1 MVPRTRSA
9 QRCAIDSLT
18 SCGIP
23 VSVSTLPAPPRW
35 NLSDLYASVADPA
48 LDADLD
54 TALRLATALADAYRD
69 RVAALSAPALAAM
82 LQAYEAAL
90 AVAYRPQ
97 MFASLALSTDALD
110 EPTRALHSRVGER
123 ANGVFNQL
131 RFVDLELG
139 RASVEVCDRWLA
151 DPALAMYR
159 HHLER
164 ARDAAPHALPGPVE
178 EALATKDLTG
188 RRAWTQLY
196 DELVAGWRF
205 SVEPHGG
212 DRTLTLADVR
222 SLREDPDREVR
233 RRATVAIQDQ
243 LAESAPTLAFIVNTL
258 YQDHRLEN
266 GLRGHL
272 DPVAP
277 TMLEDELSR
286 PVLDALMTAVE
297 AHYPVA
303 QRYFRWKAANLGLPV
318 LESHDVLAPPPDG
331 DREASWETAR
341 AEVLRAFGDLDP
353 SVAELAGR
361 FFTEGRIDAEPRSG
375 KQDGAFCAGMIP
387 GVAPRVMVNH
397 HGRMRDVFTLAH
409 ELGHG
414 VHFALAGQQS
424 LLNYWPTSPMAE
436 TASVF
441 GELVLGRNLLAH
453 ETDPAARKA
462 MRASR
467 VEEALGTIHRQ
478 VAFTRYEQRTHEARA
493 VGVVA
498 VEDISAIWTGE
509 MDRLYGD
516 AVRRTER
523 DRFGWGAIP
532 HLVHYRFY
540 CYSYAFGQLL
550 VFALYDLWEREG
562 AAFVPKY
569 LRLLA
574 SGGRDRPEALLAEL
588 GLDVRDPAFWS
599 RGLAV
604 VTRMVDDLTAT
615 G

>member
-1 MVPRTRSA
+1 MCRV
-9 QRCAIDSLT
+9 DGHT
-18 SCGIP
+18 SWGIP
-23 VSVSTLPAPPRW
+23 KAVSTPPASPPRW

-48 LDADLD
+48 IDADLD
-54 TALRLATALADAYRD
+54 RSLELASRLGAAYRD
-69 RVAALSAPALAAM
+69 RVASLDGPDLAAM
-82 LQAYEAAL
+82 LVSYETAL
-90 AVAYRPQ
+90 GGLYRPQ
-97 MFASLALSTDALD
+97 MFASLAIATDALD
-110 EPTRALHSRVGER
+110 EPTRALHSKVGER
-123 ANGVFNQL
+123 SNGAFNQL

-139 RASVEVCDRWLA
+139 RAPADVHARWLA
-151 DPALAMYR
+151 DPALATYR
-159 HHLER
+159 HHLAR
-164 ARDAAPHALPGPVE
+164 ARDAAPYALPGPVE
-178 EALATKDLTG
+178 EALSTKDLTG

-196 DELVAGWRF
+196 DELLAGWRF
-205 SVEPHGG
+205 QVEVGG
-212 DRTLTLADVR
+212 EARTLTLADAR

-233 RRATVAIQDQ
+233 RRATAAIQDQ
-243 LAESAPTLAFIVNTL
+243 LAASAPTLGFIVNTL

-277 TMLEDELSR
+277 TLLDDELSR

-303 QRYFRWKAANLGLPV
+303 QRYFRWKAGNLGLPV
-318 LESHDVLAPPPDG
+318 LESHDVLAPQPDG

-341 AEVLRAFGDLDP
+341 AEVLRAFADLDP
-353 SVAELAGR
+353 SVAEVAGR
-361 FFTEGRIDAEPRSG
+361 FFTEGRIDAEPRTG
-375 KQDGAFCAGMIP
+375 KRDGAFCAGMIP
-387 GVAPRVMVNH
+387 GVAPRVLMNH

-414 VHFALAGQQS
+414 VHFALAGEQS

-453 ETDPAARKA
+453 ESDPAARKA
-462 MRASR
+462 MRAAR

-478 VAFTRYEQRTHEARA
+478 VAFTRYELRTHEARA
-493 VGVVA
+493 AGVVP
-498 VEDISAIWTGE
+498 VDEISAIWTGE

-516 AVRRTER
+516 SVLRTER
-523 DRFGWGAIP
+523 DRHGWGAIP

-604 VTRMVDDLTAT
+604 VTRMVDDLTA
-615 G
+615 GA

>member
-1 MVPRTRSA
+1 MCRV
-9 QRCAIDSLT
+9 DGHT
-18 SCGIP
+18 SWGIP
-23 VSVSTLPAPPRW
+23 KAVSTPPASPPRW

-48 LDADLD
+48 IDADLD
-54 TALRLATALADAYRD
+54 RSLELASRLGAAYRD
-69 RVAALSAPALAAM
+69 RVASLDGPDLAAM
-82 LQAYEAAL
+82 LVSYETAL
-90 AVAYRPQ
+90 AGLYRPQ
-97 MFASLALSTDALD
+97 MFASLAIATDALD
-110 EPTRALHSRVGER
+110 EPTRALHSKVGER
-123 ANGVFNQL
+123 SNGAFNQL

-139 RASVEVCDRWLA
+139 RAPADVHARWLA
-151 DPALAMYR
+151 DPALATYR
-159 HHLER
+159 HHLAR
-164 ARDAAPHALPGPVE
+164 ARDAAPYALPGPVE
-178 EALATKDLTG
+178 EALSTKDLTG

-196 DELVAGWRF
+196 DELLAGWRF
-205 SVEPHGG
+205 QVEVGG
-212 DRTLTLADVR
+212 EARTLTLADAR

-233 RRATVAIQDQ
+233 RRATAAIQDQ
-243 LAESAPTLAFIVNTL
+243 LAASAPTLGFIVNTL

-277 TMLEDELSR
+277 TLLDDELSR

-303 QRYFRWKAANLGLPV
+303 QRYFRWKAGNLGLPV
-318 LESHDVLAPPPDG
+318 LESHDVLAPQPDG

-341 AEVLRAFGDLDP
+341 AEVLRAFADLDP
-353 SVAELAGR
+353 SVAEVAGR
-361 FFTEGRIDAEPRSG
+361 FFTEGRIDAEPRTG
-375 KQDGAFCAGMIP
+375 KRDGAFCAGMIP
-387 GVAPRVMVNH
+387 GVAPRVLMNH

-414 VHFALAGQQS
+414 VHFALAGEQS

-453 ETDPAARKA
+453 ESDPAARKA
-462 MRASR
+462 MRAAR

-478 VAFTRYEQRTHEARA
+478 VAFTRYELRTHEARA
-493 VGVVA
+493 AGVVP
-498 VEDISAIWTGE
+498 VDEISAIWTGE

-516 AVRRTER
+516 SVLRTER
-523 DRFGWGAIP
+523 DRHGWGAIP

-604 VTRMVDDLTAT
+604 VTRMVDDLTA
-615 G
+615 GA

>member
-1 MVPRTRSA
+1 MSTTP
-9 QRCAIDSLT
+9 T
-18 SCGIP
+18 S
-23 VSVSTLPAPPRW
+23 PPRW
-35 NLSDLYASVADPA
+35 NLSDLYASVSDPA

-54 TALRLATALADAYRD
+54 TALRLASALAATYRD
-69 RVAALSAPALAAM
+69 RVASLDGTTLAAM
-82 LQAYEAAL
+82 LRDYEAAL
-90 AVAYRPQ
+90 AVTYRPQ
-97 MFASLALSTDALD
+97 MFANLALSTEALD
-110 EPTRALHSRVGER
+110 EPTRALHSKVGER
-123 ANGVFNQL
+123 SNGVFNQL

-139 RASVEVCDRWLA
+139 RAPIEVCDRWLA
-151 DPALAMYR
+151 DPALASYR
-159 HHLER
+159 HHLAR
-164 ARDAAPHALPGPVE
+164 ARDAAPHSLPSPVE
-178 EALATKDLTG
+178 EALSTKDLTG

-196 DELVAGWRF
+196 DELLAAWRF
-205 SVEPHGG
+205 TVEVNGEP
-212 DRTLTLADVR
+212 RTLTLADAR

-233 RRATVAIQDQ
+233 RRATVALQDQ
-243 LAESAPTLAFIVNTL
+243 LAQSAPTLGFIINTL

-266 GLRGHL
+266 GLRGHA

-277 TMLEDELSR
+277 TMIDDELSR

-303 QRYFRWKAANLGLPV
+303 QRYFRWKAASLGLPV
-318 LESHDVLAPPPDG
+318 LEGHDVLAPQAHG

-341 AEVLRAFGDLDP
+341 SEVLRAFEDLDP
-353 SVAELAGR
+353 GVAELAGR
-361 FFTEGRIDAEPRSG
+361 FFTEGRIDAEPRQG
-375 KQDGAFCAGMIP
+375 KRDGAFCAGMIP
-387 GVAPRVMVNH
+387 GVAPRVLVNH
-397 HGRMRDVFTLAH
+397 HGRIRDVFTLAH

-414 VHFALAGQQS
+414 VHFALAGKQS

-453 ETDPAARKA
+453 ETDPAARNA

-467 VEEALGTIHRQ
+467 VEDALGTIHRQ
-478 VAFTRYEQRTHEARA
+478 VAFTRYELRVHEARA
-493 VGVVA
+493 EGVVP

-516 AVRRTER
+516 SVRRTER

-569 LRLLA
+569 LRLLE
-574 SGGRDRPEALLAEL
+574 SGGRDRPEALLSEL

-604 VTRMVDDLTAT
+604 VTRMVDDLVA
-615 G
+615 GG

>member
-1 MVPRTRSA
+1 MVPRTRRRS
-9 QRCAIDSLT
+9 RVVDSLT

-23 VSVSTLPAPPRW
+23 LRVTTPSAPPPRW
-35 NLSDLYASVADPA
+35 NLTDLYASVADPA
-48 LDADLD
+48 LEADLD
-54 TALRLATALADAYRD
+54 VALRLATSLSEAYRD
-69 RVAALSAPALAAM
+69 RVAALDAPALAAM
-82 LQAYEAAL
+82 LEAYESAL
-90 AVAYRPQ
+90 AVAYRPG
-97 MFASLALSTDALD
+97 MFANLTLSTDAAD
-110 EPTRALHSRVGER
+110 EPTRALHSKVGER
-123 ANGVFNQL
+123 TNGVFNQL
-131 RFVDLELG
+131 RFIDIELG
-139 RASVEVCDRWLA
+139 RASTEVCDRWLT
-151 DPALAMYR
+151 DPALATYR
-159 HHLER
+159 HHLAR
-164 ARDAAPHALPGPVE
+164 ARASAPHTLQGPVE

-196 DELVAGWRF
+196 DELAAAWRF
-205 SVEPHGG
+205 SVEVAGET
-212 DRTLTLADVR
+212 RSLTLADAR

-243 LAESAPTLAFIVNTL
+243 LAQSAPTLGFIVNTL

-266 GLRGHL
+266 GLRGHA

-277 TMLEDELSR
+277 TMLDDELSR

-318 LESHDVLAPPPDG
+318 LESHDVLAPQPDG

-361 FFTEGRIDAEPRSG
+361 FFTEGRIDAEPRQG
-375 KQDGAFCAGMIP
+375 KRDGAFCAGMIP

-414 VHFALAGQQS
+414 VHFALAGEQS

-453 ETDPAARKA
+453 ESDPAARKA
-462 MRASR
+462 MRAAR

-478 VAFTRYEQRTHEARA
+478 VSFTRYELRTHEARA
-493 VGVVA
+493 AGVVP
-498 VEDISAIWTGE
+498 VEEISAIWTGE

-516 AVRRTER
+516 SVRRTER

-574 SGGRDRPEALLAEL
+574 SGGRDRPEVLLAEL

-604 VTRMVDDLTAT
+604 VTRMVDDLTA
-615 G
+615 GA

>member
-1 MVPRTRSA
+1 M
-9 QRCAIDSLT
+9 
-18 SCGIP
+18 
-23 VSVSTLPAPPRW
+23 STTPAPPPRW
-35 NLSDLYASVADPA
+35 NLSDLYASVTDPA

-54 TALRLATALADAYRD
+54 TALRLATALSSAYRD
-69 RVAALSAPALAAM
+69 RVASLDGPSLAAM
-82 LQAYEAAL
+82 LRDYEAAL
-90 AVAYRPQ
+90 AVTYRPQ
-97 MFASLALSTDALD
+97 MFANLALSTDTLD

-123 ANGVFNQL
+123 SNGVFNQL

-139 RASVEVCDRWLA
+139 RASAEVCDRWLA
-151 DPALAMYR
+151 DPALSNYR
-159 HHLER
+159 HHLAR

-178 EALATKDLTG
+178 EALSTKDLTG

-196 DELVAGWRF
+196 DEHLASWRF
-205 SVEPHGG
+205 QVEVHGEA
-212 DRTLTLADVR
+212 RTLTLADVR

-233 RRATVAIQDQ
+233 RRATVAIQQQ
-243 LAESAPTLAFIVNTL
+243 LAQSAPTLAFIVNTL

-277 TMLEDELSR
+277 TMIDDELSR

-303 QRYFRWKAANLGLPV
+303 QRYFRWKAASLGLPV
-318 LESHDVLAPPPDG
+318 LEGHDVLAPQAHG

-341 AEVLRAFGDLDP
+341 SEVLRAFEDLDP
-353 SVAELAGR
+353 GVAEQARR
-361 FFTEGRIDAEPRSG
+361 FFTEGRIDAEPRQG
-375 KQDGAFCAGMIP
+375 KRDGAFCAGMIP
-387 GVAPRVMVNH
+387 GVAPRVLVNH
-397 HGRMRDVFTLAH
+397 HGRIRDVFTLAH

-414 VHFALAGQQS
+414 VHFALAGEKQS

-453 ETDPAARKA
+453 ESDPAARNA
-462 MRASR
+462 MRAAR
-467 VEEALGTIHRQ
+467 VEDALGTIHRQ
-478 VAFTRYEQRTHEARA
+478 VAFTRYELRVHEARA
-493 VGVVA
+493 EGVVP
-498 VEDISAIWTGE
+498 VEDISAIWTAE

-516 AVRRTER
+516 AVLRTER
-523 DRFGWGAIP
+523 DRYGWGAIP

-569 LRLLA
+569 IRLLE
-574 SGGRDRPEALLAEL
+574 SGGRDRPEALLSEL

-604 VTRMVDDLTAT
+604 VTRMVDELVA
-615 G
+615 GG

>member
-1 MVPRTRSA
+1 MRYTR
-9 QRCAIDSLT
+9 
-18 SCGIP
+18 P
-23 VSVSTLPAPPRW
+23 VSPNPPSPPRW
-35 NLSDLYASVADPA
+35 NLSDLYASVTDPA

-54 TALRLATALADAYRD
+54 EGLRLATELGATYRD
-69 RVAALSAPALAAM
+69 RVATLAPGDLLALLR
-82 LQAYEAAL
+82 AYESAL
-90 AVAYRPQ
+90 AVLYRPQ
-97 MFASLALSTDALD
+97 MFANLALSTDTLD
-110 EPTRALHSRVGER
+110 EPTRALHGRVGER
-123 ANGVFNQL
+123 STQAFNQL

-139 RASVEVCDRWLA
+139 RAPAETHARWAA
-151 DPALAMYR
+151 DPALAPYG
-159 HHLER
+159 HHLARSR
-164 ARDAAPHALPGPVE
+164 AAAPHMLPAPVE
-178 EALATKDLTG
+178 DALSTKDLTG

-196 DELVAGWRF
+196 DELLAGWRF
-205 SVEPHGG
+205 EVDVNGEV
-212 DRTLTLADVR
+212 RTLTLADAR

-233 RRATVAIQDQ
+233 RRATEAIRAK
-243 LAESAPTLAFIVNTL
+243 LADSAPTLGFIVNTL

-266 GLRGHL
+266 GLRGHA
-272 DPVAP
+272 DPVAA
-277 TMLEDELSR
+277 TMLDDELSR

-303 QRYFRWKAANLGLPV
+303 QRFFRWKAQSLGLPV
-318 LESHDVLAPPPDG
+318 LEGHDVLAPLPDG
-331 DREASWETAR
+331 EREASWETAR
-341 AEVLRAFGDLDP
+341 AEVLRAFADLDP
-353 SVAELAGR
+353 TVAELAGR
-361 FFTEGRIDAEPRSG
+361 FFTEGRIDAEPRAG
-375 KQDGAFCAGMIP
+375 KRDGAFCAGMIP
-387 GVAPRVMVNH
+387 GVAPRVLVNH

-453 ETDPAARKA
+453 ESDPAAQRA

-467 VEEALGTIHRQ
+467 IEEALGTIHRQ
-478 VAFTRYEQRTHEARA
+478 VAFTRYELRTHEARA
-493 VGVVA
+493 AGVVP
-498 VEDISAIWTGE
+498 VDRISAIWREE

-516 AVRRTER
+516 AVQRPEN
-523 DRFGWGAIP
+523 DRYGWGAIP
-532 HLVHYRFY
+532 HLIHYRFY

-569 LRLLA
+569 LRLLGG
-574 SGGRDRPEALLAEL
+574 GGRDRPEALLSEL

-599 RGLAV
+599 RGLDV
-604 VTRMVDDLTAT
+604 LTRMVDELTA

>member
-1 MVPRTRSA
+1 MRYTA
-9 QRCAIDSLT
+9 
-18 SCGIP
+18 P
-23 VSVSTLPAPPRW
+23 VSNPAPPPPRW

-48 LDADLD
+48 LDVDLD
-54 TALRLATALADAYRD
+54 AALRLATELGEAYRD
-69 RVAALSAPALAAM
+69 RVATLSGIELADM
-82 LQAYEAAL
+82 LRAYEGAL
-90 AVAYRPQ
+90 TVTYRPQ
-97 MFASLALSTDALD
+97 MFANLALSTDALD
-110 EPTRALHSRVGER
+110 EPTRALHGRVGER
-123 ANGVFNQL
+123 SNQAFSQL
-131 RFVDLELG
+131 RFVDIELG
-139 RASVEVCDRWLA
+139 RASADVHDRWAA
-151 DPALAMYR
+151 DPALATYG
-159 HHLER
+159 HHLAR
-164 ARDAAPHALPGPVE
+164 ARAAAPHTLSAPVE
-178 EALATKDLTG
+178 DALSTKDLTG

-196 DELVAGWRF
+196 DELLAGWRF
-205 SVEPHGG
+205 SLEVHGEA
-212 DRTLTLADVR
+212 RTLTLADAR

-233 RRATVAIQDQ
+233 RRATVAIQNQ
-243 LAESAPTLAFIVNTL
+243 LAQSAPTLGFIINTL

-266 GLRGHL
+266 SLRGYT

-277 TMLEDELSR
+277 TMLDDELSR

-318 LESHDVLAPPPDG
+318 LESHDVLAPQPDG

-341 AEVLRAFGDLDP
+341 AEVLRAFSDLDP

-361 FFTEGRIDAEPRSG
+361 FFTEGRIDAEPRAG
-375 KQDGAFCAGMIP
+375 KRDGAFCAGMIP
-387 GVAPRVMVNH
+387 GVEPRVLVNH

-414 VHFALAGQQS
+414 VHFALAGGQS

-453 ETDPAARKA
+453 ETDPAARRA
-462 MRASR
+462 MRAAR

-478 VAFTRYEQRTHEARA
+478 VAFTRYELRAHEARA
-493 VGVVA
+493 AGVMP
-498 VEDISAIWTGE
+498 VEDISALWTAE

-516 AVRRTER
+516 AVLRTER
-523 DRFGWGAIP
+523 DRYGWGAIP

-574 SGGRDRPEALLAEL
+574 SGGRDRPEALLSEL

-604 VTRMVDDLTAT
+604 VTRMVDDLTA
-615 G
+615 GG

>member
-1 MVPRTRSA
+1 
-9 QRCAIDSLT
+9 
-18 SCGIP
+18 
-23 VSVSTLPAPPRW
+23 VSNPPASPPRW
-35 NLSDLYASVADPA
+35 SLSDLYASVTDPA

-54 TALRLATALADAYRD
+54 TSLRLASELAAEYRD
-69 RVAALSAPALAAM
+69 RVASLDGPALAAM
-82 LQAYEAAL
+82 LGRYESTL
-90 AVAYRPQ
+90 AGLYRPQ
-97 MFASLALSTDALD
+97 MYANLALSTDAAD
-110 EPTRALHSRVGER
+110 EPTRALSSKVGER
-123 ANGVFNQL
+123 ANGAFNQL

-139 RASVEVCDRWLA
+139 RAPAAVHAAWLA
-151 DPALAMYR
+151 DPALDAFR
-159 HHLER
+159 HHLAR
-164 ARDAAPHALPGPVE
+164 ARDAAPYALPGPVE
-178 EALATKDLTG
+178 EALSTKDLTG

-205 SVEPHGG
+205 TVEGRGEPGS
-212 DRTLTLADVR
+212 LTLADVR

-233 RRATVAIQDQ
+233 RAATEAIQRQ
-243 LAESAPTLAFIVNTL
+243 LAESAPTLGFIVNTL

-277 TMLEDELSR
+277 TMLDDELSR

-318 LESHDVLAPPPDG
+318 LESHDVLAPQPDG

-341 AEVLRAFGDLDP
+341 TEVLRAFEDLDP
-353 SVAELAGR
+353 TVAELAGR
-361 FFTEGRIDAEPRSG
+361 FFTEGRIDAEPRQG
-375 KQDGAFCAGMIP
+375 KRDGAFCAGMIP
-387 GVAPRVMVNH
+387 GVAPRVLVNH

-414 VHFALAGQQS
+414 VHFALAGQQQS

-453 ETDPAARKA
+453 ESDPAARRA
-462 MRASR
+462 MLAAR
-467 VEEALGTIHRQ
+467 VEDALGTIHRQ
-478 VAFTRYEQRTHEARA
+478 VSFTRYELRTHEARA
-493 VGVVA
+493 EGVVP
-498 VEDISAIWTGE
+498 VETIASIWTGE

-516 AVRRTER
+516 SVKRTER
-523 DRFGWGAIP
+523 DRFGWAAIP
-532 HLVHYRFY
+532 HLIHYRFY

-569 LRLLA
+569 LRLL
-574 SGGRDRPEALLAEL
+574 SGGGRDRPEALLAEL

-604 VTRMVDDLTAT
+604 VTRMVDDLTA
-615 G
+615 GG

>member
-1 MVPRTRSA
+1 MRDVDAPG
-9 QRCAIDSLT
+9 

-23 VSVSTLPAPPRW
+23 VGVNTPASRPPRW

-48 LDADLD
+48 LDADLA
-54 TALRLATALADAYRD
+54 TALGLATALADAYRD
-69 RVAALSAPALAAM
+69 RVAALDPPALLAM
-82 LQAYEAAL
+82 LQAYERAL

-97 MFASLALSTDALD
+97 MFSNLALSTAALD

-123 ANGVFNQL
+123 ANSVFNQL

-139 RASVEVCDRWLA
+139 RAPAEAFAAWLA
-151 DPALAMYR
+151 SPDLATYR
-159 HHLER
+159 HHLAR
-164 ARDAAPHALPGPVE
+164 ARDNAPFALPGPVE

-196 DELVAGWRF
+196 DELLAGWRF
-205 SVEPHGG
+205 SVEVGG
-212 DRTLTLADVR
+212 EARSLTLADVR

-233 RRATVAIQDQ
+233 RRATEAIQQQ
-243 LAESAPTLAFIVNTL
+243 LAESAPTLGVIVNTL
-258 YQDHRLEN
+258 YQDHRLES
-266 GLRGHL
+266 GLRGHA
-272 DPVAP
+272 DPTAP
-277 TMLEDELSR
+277 TLLDDELSR

-318 LESHDVLAPPPDG
+318 LESHDVLAPQPDG
-331 DREASWETAR
+331 DREASWDTAR
-341 AEVLRAFGDLDP
+341 DEVLRAFADLDP
-353 SVAELAGR
+353 SVAAVAER
-361 FFTEGRIDAEPRSG
+361 FFTEGRIDAEAREG
-375 KQDGAFCAGMIP
+375 KRDGAFCAGMIP
-387 GVAPRVMVNH
+387 GVGPRVLMNH

-414 VHFALAGQQS
+414 VHFALAGEQS

-453 ETDPAARKA
+453 EADPAARRA
-462 MRASR
+462 MRAAR

-478 VAFTRYEQRTHEARA
+478 VAFTRYELRAHEARA
-493 VGVVA
+493 AGVVT
-498 VEDISAIWTGE
+498 VEGIAALWTAE

-604 VTRMVDDLTAT
+604 VTRMVDDLVAA